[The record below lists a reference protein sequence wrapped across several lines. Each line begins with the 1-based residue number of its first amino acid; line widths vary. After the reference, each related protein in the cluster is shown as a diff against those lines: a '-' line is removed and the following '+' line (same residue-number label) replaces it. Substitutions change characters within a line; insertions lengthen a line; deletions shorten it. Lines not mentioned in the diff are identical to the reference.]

1 MKGIKMIYKKIGRIT
16 CDIDDKHIESLIR
29 CLKAFKKYNFT
40 EDVRVTESPSK
51 KGWHVE
57 SWIKNWRND
66 EQAGVSLKKLLKI
79 RKNAGDDVIRRD
91 LDEYGDRAIQVLF
104 TTKHKKIR
112 GKKHDA

>member
-1 MKGIKMIYKKIGRIT
+1 MIYKKIGRIT
-16 CDIDDKHIESLIR
+16 CDIDDKNIESLIK